1 MVARRDA
8 TRTTLMDVARETG
21 LSHMTVQRALMGNPA
36 VRVETRDKVLEAAGR
51 LGYRPNASARA
62 MRNGRFNHVGLLT
75 STEWER
81 ANLHSKLLE
90 GIDEVLAQN
99 DLHLVLARLTDAD
112 LSEGEAMP
120 RVIQQS
126 MIDGLLIKYDN
137 HVPQRMTD
145 HLARF
150 QIPHVWINV
159 ARPHDCVHPDDF
171 AAAREATE
179 RLIALGHQRIAY
191 VDYSYDPSDSEEHY
205 SSRYRYDG
213 YRAAMKAAGLAE
225 IVDRGRETEQEAR
238 KRRVTAIL
246 DPARAIT
253 GIIVYGN
260 ESAMWHIHTLA
271 QARGRT
277 VGRDIQ
283 MISLDGRLPEY
294 LDLQVPRY
302 EVDQV
307 EVGRQA
313 ALALLRKLEKP
324 NKPLAPVLVPFT
336 RIDVGPAL
344 APPR

>member
-1 MVARRDA
+1 MAARRDA

-36 VRVETRDKVLEAAGR
+36 VRAETRDKVLEAAGR

-75 STEWER
+75 STKWER
-81 ANLHSKLLE
+81 ANLDSKLLE
-90 GIDEVLAQN
+90 GIDEVLAKN
-99 DLHLVLARLTDAD
+99 DLHLVLARLTDPD

-120 RVIQQS
+120 RIIQQS

-137 HVPQRMTD
+137 HVPQRMID
-145 HLARF
+145 HLDRF

-159 ARPHDCVHPDDF
+159 ARKHDCVHPDDF

-191 VDYSYDPSDSEEHY
+191 VECSYDPSDTGEHY
-205 SSRYRYDG
+205 SSRYRYEG
-213 YRAAMKAAGLAE
+213 YREAMKAAGLQE
-225 IVDRGRETEQEAR
+225 IIDRGRLASEEAR
-238 KRRVTAIL
+238 KSLVVALL

-253 GIIVYGN
+253 GIILYGN
-260 ESAMWHIHTLA
+260 DSLMWHIHTLA
-271 QARGRT
+271 QASGRP
-277 VGRDIQ
+277 VGHALQ

-294 LDLQVPRY
+294 LGMQGSRY

-313 ALALLRKLEKP
+313 ALTLLRKLDNP
-324 NKPLAPVLVPFT
+324 GKPLAPVLVPFT
-336 RIDVGPAL
+336 RIDAGPPL
-344 APPR
+344 GPPR